1 MSNIFKGI
9 LRTGLNV
16 IPDKKLLVFLLI
28 HEMILNLEIDY
39 LLNIFLGL
47 IIKLKIYMKEN
58 RNKKGILSLLKQLKI
73 NLNKIKIL

>member
-58 RNKKGILSLLKQLKI
+58 RNKKGILLLLKQLKI